1 MRDTT
6 TPPELRSLAKLLK
19 RRKISE
25 IEFNAALV
33 YFRMNNDMR
42 RAVENLMRD
51 APRDMVRSIVA
62 SGVNVMEAM
71 ARLAPAH
78 STAATYRLRAALAEL
93 SEAIEMAER
102 QSARRLASS

>member
-1 MRDTT
+1 

-25 IEFNAALV
+25 IEFNAAV
-33 YFRMNNDMR
+33 AYFKMNDDMR

-51 APRDMVRSIVA
+51 APRDIVRSILE
-62 SGVNVMEAM
+62 SGINVMEAM
-71 ARLAPAH
+71 ARLAPAR
-78 STAATYRLRAALAEL
+78 STAGTYRLRAALAEL
-93 SEAIEMAER
+93 SEAIEMVER